1 MLMRRHRKNRP
12 HIVHSYLHS
21 RPLFKWA
28 IAGYYV
34 DGKRVR
40 KFFKTKDDAQT
51 FVRGIEI
58 TAENL
63 GTRAT
68 QIDPRLHIMAVECN
82 DLLNPYG
89 KTLSEATDFYCK
101 HLNAV
106 QRSCT
111 VNKLIPVFID
121 NKQGDGVGHLYL
133 KDLRYRLKRFGDDF
147 GDEVIAT
154 ITNAQCNK
162 WLKTVPYAPGSRNSF
177 RRVLKLFFNYAVG
190 EGYCRETPMSKTTK
204 AKETDE
210 PVEIL
215 EPEQLQSLLNNALSE
230 IIPFL
235 AIGAFAGLRTAER
248 LRLDWSEIHL
258 DRNFIE
264 VRASKSKTARRRLV
278 TILPNLRAWLEPRQQ
293 EQGRIVPPGL
303 SKKMEAARKAAGI
316 DPWPHNGLRHSY
328 ASYHV
333 AQFKD
338 AAALALQMGHT
349 TTDMLFDHYRE
360 VVSPQKA
367 EKYWNIVPHPASDE
381 TPICTVPGLAL
392 PEGVLAD
399 FFRRWPEKTALGL

>member
-12 HIVHSYLHS
+12 KVVGYSSRS

-40 KFFKTKDDAQT
+40 KFYKTKDAAQT
-51 FVRGIEI
+51 FVRELEI
-58 TAENL
+58 TTENL

-68 QIDPRLHIMAVECN
+68 QIDPRLHIMAIECN
-82 DLLNPYG
+82 DLLVPYG
-89 KTLSEATDFYCK
+89 KTLAEATDFYCK

-111 VNKLIPVFID
+111 VNEWIRLFIES
-121 NKQGDGVGHLYL
+121 KRGDGASKPYL
-133 KDLRYRLKRFGDDF
+133 KDLRYRLKRFGEDF
-147 GDEVIAT
+147 GNQVITT
-154 ITNAQCNK
+154 ITNAQCIH
-162 WLKTVPYAPGSRNSF
+162 WLQSLPHASGSRNAF
-177 RRVLKLFFNYAVG
+177 RRVLKNFFNHAVT
-190 EGYCRETPMSKTTK
+190 EGYCSHNPMTKTTK

-215 EPEQLQSLLNNALSE
+215 KPEQLQSLLNNASSE

-278 TILPNLRAWLEPRQQ
+278 TILPNLRTWLEPRLQA
-293 EQGRIVPPGL
+293 EGKIIPSGL
-303 SKKMEAARKAAGI
+303 SAKMEAACKAAGI

-328 ASYHV
+328 ASYHI

-360 VVSPQKA
+360 VVSPQDA
-367 EKYWNIVPHPASDE
+367 EKYWNIIPQPASDKAN
-381 TPICTVPGLAL
+381 TAPAL
-392 PEGVLAD
+392 SLPPLHLDPSHIQAISG
-399 FFRRWPEKTALGL
+399 

>member
-12 HIVHSYLHS
+12 CVVSSHLRS

-51 FVRGIEI
+51 FVRGLEI
-58 TAENL
+58 TTENL

-82 DLLNPYG
+82 DLLTPYG
-89 KTLSEATDFYCK
+89 RTLSEATDFYCK

-111 VNKLIPVFID
+111 VSKLIPVFIE
-121 NKQGDGVGHLYL
+121 NKQRDGAGHLYL
-133 KDLRYRLKRFGDDF
+133 KDLRYRLKRFGEDF
-147 GDEVIAT
+147 GDQVIAM
-154 ITNAQCNK
+154 ITNSQCND
-162 WLKTVPYAPGSRNSF
+162 WLKNIPYAPGSRNSF
-177 RRVLKLFFNYAVG
+177 RRVLKLFFDYAVI
-190 EGYCRETPMSKTTK
+190 EGYCRETPMAKTTK

-215 EPEQLQSLLNNALSE
+215 EPEQLQSLLNKASSE
-230 IIPFL
+230 IITFL

-258 DRNFIE
+258 ERNFIE

-278 TILPNLRAWLEPRQQ
+278 TILPNLRTWLEPHQQ
-293 EQGRIVPPGL
+293 EQGMIVPPGL
-303 SKKMEAARKAAGI
+303 GKKMEAACKAAGI
-316 DPWPHNGLRHSY
+316 SRWPHNGLRHSY

-360 VVSPQKA
+360 VVSPQDA
-367 EKYWNIVPHPASDE
+367 EKYWNIIRPLASDKIIE
-381 TPICTVPGLAL
+381 SPAL
-392 PEGVLAD
+392 SLP
-399 FFRRWPEKTALGL
+399 ALLSDPSHIKAIAAG

>member
-12 HIVHSYLHS
+12 KVVGYCSRS

-28 IAGYYV
+28 IAGHYV

-40 KFFKTKDDAQT
+40 KFFKTKDAAQT
-51 FVRGIEI
+51 FVRGLEI
-58 TAENL
+58 TTENL

-68 QIDPRLHIMAVECN
+68 QIDPRLHIMAIECN
-82 DLLNPYG
+82 DLLVPYG
-89 KTLSEATDFYCK
+89 KTLAEATDFYCK

-111 VNKLIPVFID
+111 VNEWIWLFIES
-121 NKQGDGVGHLYL
+121 KRGDGASKPYL
-133 KDLRYRLKRFGDDF
+133 KDLRYRLKRFGNDF
-147 GDEVIAT
+147 GNQVITT
-154 ITNAQCNK
+154 ITNAQCIH
-162 WLKTVPYAPGSRNSF
+162 WLQSLPHASGSRNAF
-177 RRVLKLFFNYAVG
+177 RRVLKSFFNHAVM
-190 EGYCRETPMSKTTK
+190 EGYCSHNPMAKTTK

-215 EPEQLQSLLNNALSE
+215 KPEQLQSLLNKASSE

-235 AIGAFAGLRTAER
+235 AIGGFAGLRTAER
-248 LRLDWSEIHL
+248 LRLDWNEIHL
-258 DRNFIE
+258 ERNFIE

-278 TILPNLRAWLEPRQQ
+278 TILPNLRTWLEPHQQ
-293 EQGRIVPPGL
+293 KQGSIAPPGL
-303 SKKMEAARKAAGI
+303 GKKMEVACEAAGI
-316 DPWPHNGLRHSY
+316 SRWPHNGLRHSY

-349 TTDMLFDHYRE
+349 TTDMIFDHYRE
-360 VVSPQKA
+360 VVSPQDA
-367 EKYWNIVPHPASDE
+367 EKYWNITRQSTSDKIIEIPALNLPALLSD
-381 TPICTVPGLAL
+381 PSHIKAIAPG
-392 PEGVLAD
+392 
-399 FFRRWPEKTALGL
+399 